1 MKNVIVTT
9 RIYKDRNGILYFSY
23 DKDILN
29 LLKKLNLLIM
39 PFDISNKIDDKLLK
53 KCDGLFIM
61 GGGNIDKIEKNELN
75 KIRDNFEKKLFKYF
89 LKTNKPIIAV
99 CRGFQNIVS
108 FYGIELKKAKGHVRK
123 LHNLNLN
130 KSRFVKH
137 SKLKVNSYHDYII
150 NKIPKDFSIISK
162 TNDGSIEIA
171 EHNFKKVLCLMFHP
185 ERSMPSKSII
195 IESIKNLF

>member
-75 KIRDNFEKKLFKYF
+75 KIRDNFEKK
-89 LKTNKPIIAV
+89 
-99 CRGFQNIVS
+99 IV
-108 FYGIELKKAKGHVRK
+108 
-123 LHNLNLN
+123 
-130 KSRFVKH
+130 
-137 SKLKVNSYHDYII
+137 
-150 NKIPKDFSIISK
+150 
-162 TNDGSIEIA
+162 
-171 EHNFKKVLCLMFHP
+171 
-185 ERSMPSKSII
+185 
-195 IESIKNLF
+195 